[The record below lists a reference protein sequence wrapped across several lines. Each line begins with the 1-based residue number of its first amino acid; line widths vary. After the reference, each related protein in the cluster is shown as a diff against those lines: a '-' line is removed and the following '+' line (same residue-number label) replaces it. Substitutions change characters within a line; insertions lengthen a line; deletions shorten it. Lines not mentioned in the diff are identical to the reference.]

1 MNNENIVINEF
12 SLFQKN
18 KEKMREYAQRP
29 EVKVRRRKYDREWYH
44 KNKEK
49 IKAFLPLCTIFKSY
63 HINAEKSLSTNFSPH
78 F

>member
-1 MNNENIVINEF
+1 MLHFNQSQLYPNYI
-12 SLFQKN
+12 
-18 KEKMREYAQRP
+18 
-29 EVKVRRRKYDREWYH
+29 
-44 KNKEK
+44 